1 MSIGIWEVVAILA
14 VVFVVFGAGK
24 LPSVMGDMAK
34 GVKAFKEGMKDDAAA
49 AKTAPKK
56 KTVAKK

>member
-34 GVKAFKEGMKDDAAA
+34 GFKAFKEGMKEDAGKLPA
-49 AKTAPKK
+49 KK
-56 KTVAKK
+56 KVSKK

>member
-34 GVKAFKEGMKDDAAA
+34 GFKAFKEGMKDDAA
-49 AKTAPKK
+49 KTTTKK
-56 KTVAKK
+56 KVTKK

>member
-34 GVKAFKEGMKDDAAA
+34 GFKAFKEGMKDDANPAV
-49 AKTAPKK
+49 KK
-56 KTVAKK
+56 KVAKK